1 MNQFQDF
8 TTTIKSTPKRVCRTL
23 KVYADPN
30 VFINND
36 ETICIINLEVE
47 DYGTFELYNGNEI
60 LFKAPNDFG
69 ESGNEIV
76 TGDVM
81 AIIKCLK
88 RFGCS
93 VSVLD
98 LFPME
103 QKQNAFMHNVNVMID
118 ELVANLSIPS
128 LTYIITGE
136 KKVVR

>member
-8 TTTIKSTPKRVCRTL
+8 TTTIKSTSKRVCRTL
-23 KVYADPN
+23 KVCADPN

-60 LFKAPNDFG
+60 LFKVPNDFG
-69 ESGNEIV
+69 ESVNEIV

-136 KKVVR
+136 EKVVI